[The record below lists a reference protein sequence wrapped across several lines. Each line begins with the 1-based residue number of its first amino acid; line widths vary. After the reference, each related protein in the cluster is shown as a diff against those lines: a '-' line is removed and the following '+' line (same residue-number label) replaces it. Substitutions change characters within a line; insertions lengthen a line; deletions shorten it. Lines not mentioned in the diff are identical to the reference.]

1 MCKMKTKS
9 LQTVAAEI
17 LTNRFFI
24 VETIIISSF
33 MIILFGGLGFIFGLI
48 MSLLTLWLTKWNW
61 NYFGLANVELWPS
74 LRLGFLYTLAIILIN
89 DILLSPLIES
99 YFFTD
104 IDLRAF
110 DSLRG
115 NTTNLIVYLL
125 LIWTLIA
132 FGEEFFFRG
141 YLMNRMAHLF
151 NALRFPWLTAAIL
164 SSLIFG
170 LAHSY
175 QGNSGMITT
184 GIVGLILAFSFY
196 KNQQNL
202 AISMLCHGLYDTYGL
217 LMIYFN
223 KDQLFKEIIG
233 ELIEK
238 ITA

>member
-1 MCKMKTKS
+1 MKTKS

-24 VETIIISSF
+24 VETIILTSF
-33 MIILFGGLGFIFGLI
+33 IIILFGGIGFIFGLLI
-48 MSLLTLWLTKWNW
+48 SLLTLWLTKWNW
-61 NYFGLANVELWPS
+61 AYFGLGKVDVWSS
-74 LRLGFLYTLAIILIN
+74 LKWAFIYTLALILIN

-141 YLMNRMAHLF
+141 YLMNRLAHLF
-151 NALRFPWLTAAIL
+151 NALRYPWLVAAIL

-170 LAHSY
+170 MAHSY
-175 QGNSGMITT
+175 QGTSGIITT

-196 KNQQNL
+196 KNRQNL
-202 AISMLCHGLYDTYGL
+202 VISMLCHGLYDTYGL

-223 KDQLFKEIIG
+223 KDQLFKEIT
-233 ELIEK
+233 IEIIENI
-238 ITA
+238 IT

>member
-1 MCKMKTKS
+1 MYKMKTKS

-24 VETIIISSF
+24 VETIILTSF
-33 MIILFGGLGFIFGLI
+33 IIILFGGIGFIFGLPI
-48 MSLLTLWLTKWNW
+48 SLLTLWLTKWNW
-61 NYFGLANVELWPS
+61 TYFGMGKVAVWPS
-74 LRLGFLYTLAIILIN
+74 LKLGFLYTLAIILLN
-89 DILLSPLIES
+89 DILLSPIIEI

-104 IDLRAF
+104 IDLGAF

-141 YLMNRMAHLF
+141 YLMNRMAQLF
-151 NALRFPWLTAAIL
+151 NSLRYPWLVAAIL
-164 SSLIFG
+164 SSIIFG

-175 QGNSGMITT
+175 QGNTGMITT

-202 AISMLCHGLYDTYGL
+202 VISMVCHGLYDTFGL
-217 LMIYFN
+217 LMIYFK
-223 KDQLFKEIIG
+223 KDQLFKEIINQ
-233 ELIEK
+233 LIEK
-238 ITA
+238 VTA